1 MEIGLFQ
8 VYNENKLVS
17 FVYLWQ
23 FRKFR
28 LYLRSFK
35 NIYIYNF
42 PWSFFSKFRTSEKW
56 LSQEIRQ
63 IWLTQLIMCL
73 YNTLL
78 LSVLCATDRAK
89 NMRYK
94 NNLSC
99 QISNAIIKLNK
110 IWTKKPNERKSF
122 IESVTYL
129 SRIANNYSLLTD
141 LHPPPPA
148 TWREGTLM

>member
-8 VYNENKLVS
+8 VYNKNKLVS

-23 FRKFR
+23 FRNFR

-35 NIYIYNF
+35 NIYIYNLS
-42 PWSFFSKFRTSEKW
+42 WSFFSKFRTSEKW

-63 IWLTQLIMCL
+63 LWLTQLIMYL

-89 NMRYK
+89 NTRYK

-110 IWTKKPNERKSF
+110 IWTKNRMNENRSLKVWH
-122 IESVTYL
+122 IL
-129 SRIANNYSLLTD
+129 GRIANNYSLLTD